1 MSDTNIGQFPTPTA
15 PLGFNPVIRATV
27 QRGIEVESIERVRNE
42 DAFNRVVALA
52 GFGFES
58 ESTPEEGT
66 PFSLIR
72 FFLPGGGNDAG
83 VTSPLAVTWGLQGN
97 DLEQGMWEH
106 PRIKVETAKFATLGT
121 AAGNELLKR
130 LKTSIEAFVQGQ
142 TTVAS
147 VLLNVDPLAQ
157 DDGETTPITY
167 DKIGA
172 YIDLLRVRG
181 VPLIEAEWA
190 GFIESRL
197 RGVEAFLT
205 PQYVL
210 TRQQTWASAAIAQVS
225 LANVNRILTTSQ
237 LITLEG
243 VPGNLIFSVPT
254 GFWLKK
260 TPQVQ
265 QQDDGVWVATNEWW
279 WAEDYDGFV
288 YRQA

>member
-1 MSDTNIGQFPTPTA
+1 MSENIGQFPTPTTTFEFS
-15 PLGFNPVIRATV
+15 PRIRFTV
-27 QRGIEVESIERVRNE
+27 QRGLEIENIERVLNS
-42 DAFNRVVALA
+42 AALTRVTQLA
-52 GFGFES
+52 SLGFECDC
-58 ESTPEEGT
+58 TPEEGT
-66 PFSLIR
+66 GFSLINY
-72 FFLPGGGNDAG
+72 FLPGGGGDAG
-83 VTSPLAVTWGLQGN
+83 VTAPLAVTWGLNGN

-106 PRIKVETAKFATLGT
+106 PRIKVETAKFSALGT

-147 VLLNVDPLAQ
+147 VLLNVDPAAL
-157 DDGETTPITY
+157 DDGETTPISFE
-167 DKIGA
+167 KIGA

-225 LANVNRILTTSQ
+225 LANVNRILTTDQ
-237 LITLEG
+237 VINLEG
-243 VPGNLIFSVPT
+243 VPGRLIFSVPP